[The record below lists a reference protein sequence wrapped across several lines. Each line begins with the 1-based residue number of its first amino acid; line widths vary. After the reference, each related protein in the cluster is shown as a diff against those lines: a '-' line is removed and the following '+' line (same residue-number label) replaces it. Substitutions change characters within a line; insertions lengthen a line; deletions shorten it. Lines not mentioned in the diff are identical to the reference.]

1 MYQPYQS
8 IVTEVD
14 DSVGIV
20 TLNKEERHNAFDQ
33 QLIDELTHALLSLD
47 ADPAARVIVLSS
59 AGKSFC
65 AGADLEWMRRVAA
78 CSP

>member
-20 TLNKEERHNAFDQ
+20 TLNKEERHNA
-33 QLIDELTHALLSLD
+33 LT
-47 ADPAARVIVLSS
+47 SS
-59 AGKSFC
+59 
-65 AGADLEWMRRVAA
+65 
-78 CSP
+78 

>member
-20 TLNKEERHNAFDQ
+20 TLNKETRHNAFDQ
-33 QLIDELTHALLSLD
+33 QLIDELTHALFSLD
-47 ADPAARVIVLSS
+47 ADPAVRVIVL
-59 AGKSFC
+59 
-65 AGADLEWMRRVAA
+65 
-78 CSP
+78 